1 MYPAHVVPTVTA
13 SVALTTGTTSFPN
26 VAPHNTFSLTC
37 TATAPGSVVD
47 PKTFRWMRATTAEGS
62 CSQVVDSTDQAMST
76 SVLTVT
82 ETTPGN
88 YRYCCRADLTTLGVT
103 GTQSNLLSITVTG
116 KWCSPLY
123 YIVLFFGY
131 LQCIFMWVL
140 LFKKLVVT
148 VVIGI
153 CCRVV
158 ARQLIVMYSQP
169 MFVDIYIYIYIC
181 VSHALD
187 PFYLDTG
194 IQNGV
199 THCLHECRF

>member
-1 MYPAHVVPTVTA
+1 MYPAHTDPTVTA
-13 SVALTTGTTSFPN
+13 SVALTTGTTRFPN
-26 VAPHNTFSLTC
+26 VAAHNTFSLTC
-37 TATAPGSVVD
+37 TATAPGSVVE
-47 PKTFRWMRATTAEGS
+47 PKTFRWMRATTAGGS
-62 CSQVVDSTDQAMST
+62 CSQVVDSGISTDQAMST

-88 YRYCCRADLTTLGVT
+88 YRYCCRADLTALGVT

-116 KWCSPLY
+116 KWYSPLC

-153 CCRVV
+153 CC
-158 ARQLIVMYSQP
+158 
-169 MFVDIYIYIYIC
+169 
-181 VSHALD
+181 
-187 PFYLDTG
+187 
-194 IQNGV
+194 
-199 THCLHECRF
+199 